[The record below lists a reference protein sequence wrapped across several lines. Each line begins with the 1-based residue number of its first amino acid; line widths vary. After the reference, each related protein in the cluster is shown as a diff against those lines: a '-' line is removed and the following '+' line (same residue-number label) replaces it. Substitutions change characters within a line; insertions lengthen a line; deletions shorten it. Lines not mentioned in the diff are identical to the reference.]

1 MLAGRQ
7 YCRAM
12 TTTSPAPPLRFAV
25 AGMIAMAVAMGFGR
39 FVYTPILPGMMD
51 ELGLSSADAG
61 LIASANYLGYL
72 IGAIVAAGGWA
83 HGGER
88 ALMLGALAA
97 SALLS
102 ALMGLSDSLPVFL
115 LVRFLA
121 GLASAFVMV
130 FLTSI
135 VFSHLAA
142 AKRGDFQAMH
152 FGGVGVGIAVSS
164 AMMAVLL
171 AAGAHWPAGWLWSG
185 VISAAGFAVV
195 ALLIDR
201 GPLAI
206 GSARREPH
214 LPRSGALARIILAY
228 GLFGFGY
235 IVTATFLVAIV
246 RQGDA
251 GRQFEAL
258 VWLATGL
265 AGIPSVWLWSRVA
278 ARAGLATTFAVGCI
292 VEAVGVTAS
301 VAFGGFAG
309 PLVGGVLLGSTFIA
323 ITALGLQIGRLL
335 APEAPRRVLALM
347 TASFGVGQIL
357 GPIAAGWIAEWT
369 GNFVAASIG
378 AAIALLL
385 AGAVAWSAG
394 PSPKS
399 P

>member
-1 MLAGRQ
+1 MLVRRQ

-12 TTTSPAPPLRFAV
+12 VSSPAPPLRFAI

-72 IGAIVAAGGWA
+72 VGAIIAAGGWA

-97 SALLS
+97 SAVLS
-102 ALMGLSDSLPVFL
+102 ALMGLSDSLLVFL
-115 LVRFLA
+115 LIRFLA
-121 GLASAFVMV
+121 GLASALVMV

-142 AKRGDFQAMH
+142 AKRGDLQAMH

-201 GPLAI
+201 GPLTV
-206 GSARREPH
+206 GPARREPR
-214 LPRSGALARIILAY
+214 LPKSAALAKIILAY
-228 GLFGFGY
+228 GIFGFGY

-265 AGIPSVWLWSRVA
+265 AGIPSVWLWNRIA
-278 ARAGLATTFAVGCI
+278 ARAGLTATFAAGCL

-309 PLVGGVLLGSTFIA
+309 PLLGGVLLGGTFIA
-323 ITALGLQIGRLL
+323 VTALGLQIGRLL

-357 GPIAAGWIAEWT
+357 GPIAAGWAAEWT

-378 AAIALLL
+378 AAVALLL
-385 AGAVAWSAG
+385 AGGIGYDAG
-394 PSPKS
+394 RKQKPGR
-399 P
+399 

>member
-1 MLAGRQ
+1 M
-7 YCRAM
+7 
-12 TTTSPAPPLRFAV
+12 V
-25 AGMIAMAVAMGFGR
+25 AMAVAMGFGR

-72 IGAIVAAGGWA
+72 IGALVAAGGWA
-83 HGGER
+83 HDGER

-102 ALMGLSDSLPVFL
+102 ALMGFSESLIVFL
-115 LVRFLA
+115 LIRFLA

-142 AKRGDFQAMH
+142 GRRGDLQAMH

-171 AAGAHWPAGWLWSG
+171 GIGAHWPAGWLWSG
-185 VISAAGFAVV
+185 AISAAGFVVV

-201 GPLAI
+201 GPLSV
-206 GSARREPH
+206 GPARREPR
-214 LPRSGALARIILAY
+214 LPKSTALARIILAY
-228 GLFGFGY
+228 GMFGFGY

-265 AGIPSVWLWSRVA
+265 AGIPSVWLWNRLA
-278 ARAGLATTFAVGCI
+278 ARAGLTAAFALGCL

-301 VAFGGFAG
+301 VALGGFAG
-309 PLVGGVLLGSTFIA
+309 PLLGGFLLGGTFIA

-347 TASFGVGQIL
+347 TASFGLGQIL
-357 GPIAAGWIAEWT
+357 GPIAAGWVAEWT

-378 AAIALLL
+378 AAVALLF
-385 AGAVAWSAG
+385 AGAIAWSAG

>member
-12 TTTSPAPPLRFAV
+12 ISNPAPPLRFAI

-102 ALMGLSDSLPVFL
+102 VLMGLSDSLPVFL

-142 AKRGDFQAMH
+142 AKRGDLQAMH

-185 VISAAGFAVV
+185 VISVAGFAVV
-195 ALLIDR
+195 ALLINR

-206 GSARREPH
+206 GSARREPR

-246 RQGDA
+246 RQGDT

-278 ARAGLATTFAVGCI
+278 AYAGLATTFAVGCI

-301 VAFGGFAG
+301 VAIGGFAG
-309 PLVGGVLLGSTFIA
+309 PLIGGVLLGSTFIA

-369 GNFVAASIG
+369 GDFVTASIG
-378 AAIALLL
+378 AAIALLF
-385 AGAVAWSAG
+385 AGATAWSAG

>member
-12 TTTSPAPPLRFAV
+12 ISSPAPPLRFAI

-142 AKRGDFQAMH
+142 AKRGDLQAMH

-201 GPLAI
+201 GPLAV
-206 GSARREPH
+206 GSARREPR

-265 AGIPSVWLWSRVA
+265 AGIPSVWLWSRIA
-278 ARAGLATTFAVGCI
+278 ARAGLAATFAVGCI

-301 VAFGGFAG
+301 VALGGFAG
-309 PLVGGVLLGSTFIA
+309 PLLGGVLLGSTFIA

-369 GNFVAASIG
+369 GDFVAASIG
-378 AAIALLL
+378 AAIALLF
-385 AGAVAWSAG
+385 AGATAWSAG

>member
-1 MLAGRQ
+1 MIS
-7 YCRAM
+7 
-12 TTTSPAPPLRFAV
+12 SPAPPLRFAI

-51 ELGLSSADAG
+51 ELGLSSTDVG

-88 ALMLGALAA
+88 ALMLGGLAA

-115 LVRFLA
+115 LIRFLA

-130 FLTSI
+130 FLASI

-142 AKRGDFQAMH
+142 AKRGDLQAMH

-171 AAGAHWPAGWLWSG
+171 AAGSHWPAGWLWSG

-201 GPLAI
+201 GPLSV
-206 GSARREPH
+206 GPARREPR
-214 LPRSGALARIILAY
+214 LPKSAALAKIILAY
-228 GLFGFGY
+228 GVFGFGY

-246 RQGDA
+246 RQGGA

-258 VWLATGL
+258 VWLTTGL
-265 AGIPSVWLWSRVA
+265 AGIPSVWLWNRIGARV
-278 ARAGLATTFAVGCI
+278 GLTATFAVSCI

-309 PLVGGVLLGSTFIA
+309 PLLGGVLLGGTFIA

-357 GPIAAGWIAEWT
+357 GPIAAGWAAEWT

-378 AAIALLL
+378 AAVALLL
-385 AGAVAWSAG
+385 AGAIAWSAG